1 MHLFGLSFILF
12 LFKLSYGPTF
22 WNNTD
27 VTQSCLLDCLK
38 KINKVLFRDY
48 DTVQKD
54 WKKCGILL
62 IYYGVSSSLGKKTS
76 MTFRDFLQFPIL
88 WSQKTK
94 LFFVTFFYCLCFFRT
109 FSTNL
114 CYHEKDENCTAIHIY
129 AIIFFIEPEDKAS
142 YCIIYVLV
150 IYERKLW

>member
-76 MTFRDFLQFPIL
+76 MTFRDFLQFPHSLIPKNPAIFRNFFL
-88 WSQKTK
+88 
-94 LFFVTFFYCLCFFRT
+94 LFVFF
-109 FSTNL
+109 
-114 CYHEKDENCTAIHIY
+114 
-129 AIIFFIEPEDKAS
+129 
-142 YCIIYVLV
+142 
-150 IYERKLW
+150 